1 MILPYRVVAGL
12 LELTALTLQ
21 AMDDDKE
28 KGTGKIGYVMI
39 MVLYCRGGLIQ
50 LQLGSLGYIP
60 AMTIAVAGFS

>member
-1 MILPYRVVAGL
+1 MAGL

-28 KGTGKIGYVMI
+28 KVTGKIGYVMS

-50 LQLGSLGYIP
+50 LQPGSLGYIP